1 MTLQRDRVFWT
12 VGFQVAII
20 NIYLGGFGPAQPL
33 LRAQQHTS
41 LTVAGLHGTSMGIAA
56 ILAGFVNPH
65 LTHRFGRQIT
75 SWIGFAFFCFGV
87 LMFVLCPPVQLTLLA
102 TLIGGFGVSTII
114 NTMVTQLSDHFPN
127 DASDAV
133 SQASGISSGG
143 YIIGTLSV
151 GAIAS
156 TTLSWRLGLL
166 SVIPLSLLL
175 YFYARPHISK
185 EHVPH
190 EDGPE
195 RGAMSVKF
203 WIAWIGFIACI
214 STEFGT
220 TFWAAALVQ
229 DRVGSTPAISTLS
242 MLAFGI
248 GMAMGRWYGPH
259 VLRRFSL
266 DSQLKTVLVFQFCG
280 FGIFWSSH
288 VMWVSLITLLMVG
301 IGVSMQ
307 FALNSMRLI
316 GLSGGRPDLAI
327 GRSSLAAGIA
337 IAASPFLL
345 GVFGDQF
352 GISRAYLMVPVLI
365 LIGLGTIITIPTHS
379 ADKELSR

>member
-87 LMFVLCPPVQLTLLA
+87 LMFVVCPPVLLTLLA

-143 YIIGTLSV
+143 YIIGTLSI

-156 TTLSWRLGLL
+156 TSLSWRLGLL

-229 DRVGSTPAISTLS
+229 DRVRSTPAISTLS

-266 DSQLKTVLVFQFCG
+266 DSQLKTVLVFQ
-280 FGIFWSSH
+280 
-288 VMWVSLITLLMVG
+288 
-301 IGVSMQ
+301 
-307 FALNSMRLI
+307 
-316 GLSGGRPDLAI
+316 
-327 GRSSLAAGIA
+327 
-337 IAASPFLL
+337 
-345 GVFGDQF
+345 
-352 GISRAYLMVPVLI
+352 
-365 LIGLGTIITIPTHS
+365 
-379 ADKELSR
+379 